1 MLTGILRVA
10 KESLF
15 SGLNNFISD
24 AGLKPNKFS
33 DKFGFTEAEVATMLE
48 HYSLNGGDME
58 VVRDWYDGYRYG
70 GVPIYNPWSI
80 LCYVNEAGPTP
91 SAYWVNTGGHS
102 LLKRLF
108 FGREADIKPNLDMLM
123 RGEPFYAH
131 IDEFLTFHG
140 LETNPNA
147 VLSLLYFAG
156 YVRAGESKTV
166 DYLSHHRT
174 VYSQPGSMAGLPG
187 NPPGLVPRRP
197 RQHLQ

>member
-1 MLTGILRVA
+1 MPSRSRA
-10 KESLF
+10 
-15 SGLNNFISD
+15 D
-24 AGLKPNKFS
+24 AL
-33 DKFGFTEAEVATMLE
+33 
-48 HYSLNGGDME
+48 
-58 VVRDWYDGYRYG
+58 
-70 GVPIYNPWSI
+70 
-80 LCYVNEAGPTP
+80 